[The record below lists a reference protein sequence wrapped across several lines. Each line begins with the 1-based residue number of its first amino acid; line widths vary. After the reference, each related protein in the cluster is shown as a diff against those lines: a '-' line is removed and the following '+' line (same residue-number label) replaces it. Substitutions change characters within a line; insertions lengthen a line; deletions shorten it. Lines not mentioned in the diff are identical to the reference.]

1 MFQIKRT
8 VGFEINE
15 REEIYKWL
23 EKGEL
28 SENEIEAILNSYN
41 DYLDALYIVNGC
53 ITIVYDISS
62 KKVVNKFISIDS
74 YELID
79 NITEVKININSLS
92 GNRDR
97 GRPHQSGC
105 FIFLFLYADTDS
117 CAKFALYYT
126 VFTA

>member
-15 REEIYKWL
+15 REEIYKGL

-53 ITIVYDISS
+53 ITIFYDISS

-79 NITEVKININSLS
+79 NITGVKININSLS
-92 GNRDR
+92 GNIKEYINKCNSD
-97 GRPHQSGC
+97 
-105 FIFLFLYADTDS
+105 FISICLKY
-117 CAKFALYYT
+117 
-126 VFTA
+126 